1 MNLTSFWQAHKAT
14 WAELDRLLEHFQ
26 KRPRSIGAVEIDRL
40 TLLYKKASAH
50 LAYIRTYHPNDEV
63 TRYLNQLVAR
73 AHNIAYQQQSSSLG
87 QLSRFFWVHL
97 FSLVHKR
104 IWFIGLAGLLFA
116 IGGISGFAAVMVDP
130 LNLYYVL
137 PEGMAAQIDPSRLGE
152 GHDAINS
159 PLMSTAIMLNNIK
172 VAFLAF
178 ISGITLGVFPVYLL
192 LFNGLLVGALAAVY
206 SQADS
211 SYAFWAYILP
221 HGVIEL
227 TAIFIAGGAGLH
239 MGYRLLVPGIYH
251 RKFQFLQAAK
261 ESAQLLLGT
270 MPLFVI
276 AGIIEGYITP
286 SSLSLEAK
294 YSVAVL
300 TLLALAGWY
309 LYGLYRHR
317 RSSGQSASLD
327 LMSK

>member
-1 MNLTSFWQAHKAT
+1 M
-14 WAELDRLLEHFQ
+14 LEHFQ

-192 LFNGLLVGALAAVY
+192 LFNGLLVGALASVY

-227 TAIFIAGGAGLH
+227 TAIFIPEEPDSTWAIGSL
-239 MGYRLLVPGIYH
+239 YRAFTIANFSFCRQRRNPHSCCWARCRCLSSPG
-251 RKFQFLQAAK
+251 
-261 ESAQLLLGT
+261 
-270 MPLFVI
+270 
-276 AGIIEGYITP
+276 
-286 SSLSLEAK
+286 SSK
-294 YSVAVL
+294 G
-300 TLLALAGWY
+300 TLLRLRSLW
-309 LYGLYRHR
+309 R
-317 RSSGQSASLD
+317 RSTVWPC
-327 LMSK
+327 